1 MNRSLLLAP
10 LLVTSFALAPSLSA
24 EEPAKE
30 RIKIAS
36 LDRKKLES
44 RQLPNFVEQVE
55 EGFTL
60 RDQMGREMQALLV
73 SAHGETVKI
82 QRIDDERQFD
92 VPISVFDSETENMIR
107 DWIDNDPEA
116 VEYSL
121 EISAARELI
130 DSSEFEIAGRSL
142 KTSDWTFRV
151 TLTNHTR
158 NELRDA
164 QIEYRVVFDD
174 RVEFSRTAV
183 MPGKGPD
190 QQDGQAV
197 DLPPMAFNDEIEF
210 TVPAVEVH
218 TYEYVPTRGERDFIK
233 DEIKGI
239 WVRVVRRGEVIAEHK
254 TNAPAMAGIS
264 WDNEDEIE
272 IKITNKFRDSFT
284 ETEE

>member
-10 LLVTSFALAPSLSA
+10 LLATSFALAPSLSA

-44 RQLPNFVEQVE
+44 RQLPKFVEQVE

-121 EISAARELI
+121 EIAAARELI
-130 DSSEFEIAGRSL
+130 DSSEFEITGRSF
-142 KTSDWTFRV
+142 KTSEWTFRV
-151 TLTNHTR
+151 TLTNRTR

-183 MPGKGPD
+183 MPGTGPD

-210 TVPAVEVH
+210 TVPAVEAH
-218 TYEYVPTRGERDFIK
+218 TYEYAPTRGERDFIK

-239 WVRVVRRGEVIAEHK
+239 WVRVVRHGEVIAEHK

>member
-239 WVRVVRRGEVIAEHK
+239 WVRVVRHGEVIAEHK